1 MPKAKK
7 IVIISTA
14 IFVCWMFF
22 GIGSSSASA
31 AGLYM
36 SPASGSYNLGK
47 TFSVAV
53 YVSTPQEALNAISGT
68 ISFPQNKLELLSL
81 SKGDTIINFWIEEPS
96 YSNSTGIMN
105 FEGIVLNPGFI
116 GTGGKIISLSF
127 KVKAVGSA
135 EVRLTSGSV
144 LANDGL
150 GTNILTGM
158 SGATFHL
165 SDVITDSAMA
175 AELLDT
181 TRVPFEPQISST
193 THPDQNKWYNNT
205 NPKFSWPVPAGAS
218 GLRLLL
224 SSSAQDA
231 PSVNY
236 SPPINYKELDEVSDG
251 TWYLHAR
258 FKNNEGWGNIA
269 HYKFQIDTKE
279 PEFLKVTLE
288 ERIDL
293 TEPQIKFNL
302 EAEDETSG
310 INHYEI
316 QFNGGEWLAWQ
327 DDGSHKYQSEVLAP
341 GEYVAAIKALDKA
354 GNFLLKSIDF
364 TIKPLDTPIIT
375 KYTKHLTTE
384 DHLVIK
390 GSTYPDSK
398 VDIWLQKKGEEA
410 INYYV
415 VSDSTGEFI
424 FISDKEMS
432 SGTYKMWVEI
442 IDTRGAKSLP
452 TVKYSILVEREN
464 IFNFTSWPTDFK
476 IALSLFIIILAIL
489 LLLFSSRKY
498 RLRPY
503 NKRFFEDMDTI
514 KKELNG
520 TIFLLKND
528 IQERVELLEK
538 IKAKKEL
545 TKKELKIVRK
555 LSLKQKKI
563 KKRNK
568 VKLPKKKIIK
578 K

>member
-36 SPASGSYNLGK
+36 SPASGSYILGK

-205 NPKFSWPVPAGAS
+205 N
-218 GLRLLL
+218 
-224 SSSAQDA
+224 Q
-231 PSVNY
+231 
-236 SPPINYKELDEVSDG
+236 
-251 TWYLHAR
+251 
-258 FKNNEGWGNIA
+258 
-269 HYKFQIDTKE
+269 
-279 PEFLKVTLE
+279 
-288 ERIDL
+288 
-293 TEPQIKFNL
+293 
-302 EAEDETSG
+302 
-310 INHYEI
+310 
-316 QFNGGEWLAWQ
+316 
-327 DDGSHKYQSEVLAP
+327 
-341 GEYVAAIKALDKA
+341 
-354 GNFLLKSIDF
+354 
-364 TIKPLDTPIIT
+364 
-375 KYTKHLTTE
+375 
-384 DHLVIK
+384 
-390 GSTYPDSK
+390 
-398 VDIWLQKKGEEA
+398 
-410 INYYV
+410 
-415 VSDSTGEFI
+415 
-424 FISDKEMS
+424 
-432 SGTYKMWVEI
+432 
-442 IDTRGAKSLP
+442 
-452 TVKYSILVEREN
+452 
-464 IFNFTSWPTDFK
+464 
-476 IALSLFIIILAIL
+476 
-489 LLLFSSRKY
+489 
-498 RLRPY
+498 
-503 NKRFFEDMDTI
+503 
-514 KKELNG
+514 
-520 TIFLLKND
+520 
-528 IQERVELLEK
+528 
-538 IKAKKEL
+538 
-545 TKKELKIVRK
+545 
-555 LSLKQKKI
+555 
-563 KKRNK
+563 
-568 VKLPKKKIIK
+568 
-578 K
+578 